1 MKIIKSSVE
10 ILPQEEGVVGMLKHI
25 EKLGRL
31 AYKSEDKITED
42 SYIKFVDMLK
52 NRGHWAV
59 FDSGTVYMVIPRS
72 VKWVNKLMGNPYSR
86 VEYDERKYRYFIT
99 TNYRVILKLGIS
111 LEELKKYW
119 VEPNE
124 DPRFYK
130 RLTSHWICSRGVSH
144 ELVRHRVFSFIQES
158 QRYVNYS
165 KDRFGGEI
173 TYIIPQWMYR
183 VRENIGN
190 TVDSLT
196 MLPRDYI
203 LSLDGQE
210 MVENL
215 AAWDRTVAS
224 RYNLWQRIEDDY
236 IYETTTDEGEH
247 LKAEEARGILCND
260 TKTELCMTGYLEDYI
275 KVPDI
280 DSKEKEGFLY
290 LRCAPDAHPDIRV
303 LAEDLR
309 KQIENII

>member
-42 SYIKFVDMLK
+42 SYIRFTEMLK

-72 VKWVNKLMGNPYSR
+72 VKWVDKLMRNPYSK

-173 TYIIPQWMYR
+173 TYIIPQWLYR

>member
-25 EKLGRL
+25 ERIGRI
-31 AYKSEDKITED
+31 AYKSENKITED
-42 SYIKFVDMLK
+42 SYIRFTEMLK

-59 FDSGTVYMVIPRS
+59 FDSGTVYMVIPKG
-72 VKWVNKLMGNPYSR
+72 VKWVYKLMGNPYSR
-86 VEYDERKYRYFIT
+86 VEYDERGYRYFIT

-173 TYIIPQWMYR
+173 IYIIPQWMYR

>member
-25 EKLGRL
+25 ERIGRI
-31 AYKSEDKITED
+31 AYKSENKITED
-42 SYIKFVDMLK
+42 SYIRFTEMLK

-59 FDSGTVYMVIPRS
+59 FDSGTVYMVIPRG
-72 VKWVNKLMGNPYSR
+72 VKWVDKLMRNPYSR
-86 VEYDERKYRYFIT
+86 VEYDGKYRYFIT

-173 TYIIPQWMYR
+173 IYIIPQWMYR

>member
-1 MKIIKSSVE
+1 MKIIKSSVG

-25 EKLGRL
+25 ERIGRI

-42 SYIKFVDMLK
+42 SYIKFVEMLK

-59 FDSGTVYMVIPRS
+59 FDSGTVYMVVPRGL
-72 VKWVNKLMGNPYSR
+72 KWVDKLIRNLYSR
-86 VEYDERKYRYFIT
+86 VEYDEGKYRYFIT

-111 LEELKKYW
+111 LEELTKYW

-124 DPRFYK
+124 DPRFHK

-144 ELVRHRVFSFIQES
+144 ELVRHRVFSFVMES
-158 QRYVNYS
+158 SRYCNYS

-224 RYNLWQRIEDDY
+224 RYNLWQRIENDY

-275 KVPDI
+275 KYPDI

-290 LRCAPDAHPDIRV
+290 LRCAPDAHPDIIV

>member
-25 EKLGRL
+25 ERIGRI

-42 SYIKFVDMLK
+42 SYIKFVEMLK

-59 FDSGTVYMVIPRS
+59 FDSGTVYMVVPRGL
-72 VKWVNKLMGNPYSR
+72 KWVDKLIRNPYSR
-86 VEYDERKYRYFIT
+86 VEYDEGKYRYFIT

-111 LEELKKYW
+111 LEELTKYW

-124 DPRFYK
+124 DPRFHK

-144 ELVRHRVFSFIQES
+144 ELVRHRVFSFVMES
-158 QRYVNYS
+158 SRYCNYS

-224 RYNLWQRIEDDY
+224 RYNLWQRIENDY

-275 KVPDI
+275 KYPDI

>member
-1 MKIIKSSVE
+1 MKIIKSSVG

-25 EKLGRL
+25 ERIGRI

-42 SYIKFVDMLK
+42 SYIKFVEMLK

-59 FDSGTVYMVIPRS
+59 FDSGTVYMVVPRGL
-72 VKWVNKLMGNPYSR
+72 KWVDKLIRNLYSR
-86 VEYDERKYRYFIT
+86 VEYDEGKYRYFIT

-111 LEELKKYW
+111 LEELTKYW

-124 DPRFYK
+124 DPRFHK

-144 ELVRHRVFSFIQES
+144 ELVRHRVFSFVMES
-158 QRYVNYS
+158 SRYCNYS

-224 RYNLWQRIEDDY
+224 RYNLWQRIENDY

-275 KVPDI
+275 KYPDI